1 MDETNEVPT
10 SRRLLRGALL
20 VALPLGALLIAWWFT
35 RAPGGEPVAS
45 PVTAPAADGHDHA
58 AMAGMA
64 GMAADTAAPISLTAD
79 QARRIGV
86 TFAPVTSGA
95 LSTEVRTLGQVV
107 VDESRV
113 HAITLR
119 FDGWVE
125 RLRVDRTGQTV
136 RAGDP
141 LMDVYSPMVVSAQE
155 ELLLARRLSVQLGA
169 AEGRARSDATDL
181 VASARRRLMLWDV
194 PEDEIA
200 RLERTGE
207 VTRTITPRASASGEV
222 LEKSVVEGQRVMAG
236 DVLYRIADLSQVW
249 VEGDVYEQDLRAI
262 AVGQSAVATFDAIP
276 GAARTGRVAL
286 VYPTLS
292 TETRTARVRLAF
304 DNADRRLR
312 PGMFATL
319 RIAGARRASAL
330 SVPRSAVLS
339 TGERALVF
347 VRAADGSIAPRE
359 VKVGASTDD
368 RTEIL
373 SGVVA
378 GETVVS
384 SATFLV
390 DAESNLRTAL
400 GGMGDMP
407 GMEITTPPTSA
418 PAKRAPR

>member
-1 MDETNEVPT
+1 MNETNEVPT
-10 SRRLLRGALL
+10 VRRLQRGALL
-20 VALPLGALLIAWWFT
+20 VALPLAALLAAWWFT
-35 RAPGGEPVAS
+35 RAPDGAPVAAR
-45 PVTAPAADGHDHA
+45 VTAPATDGHDHA
-58 AMAGMA
+58 AMAGIAA
-64 GMAADTAAPISLTAD
+64 GSEAPISLTAD

-86 TFAPVTSGA
+86 TFAPVTAGA
-95 LSTEVRTLGQVV
+95 LATEVRTLGQVV

-155 ELLLARRLSVQLGA
+155 ELLLARRLADQLGA
-169 AEGRARSDATDL
+169 GEGRARTDATDL
-181 VASARRRLMLWDV
+181 VTSARRRLALWDV

-200 RLERTGE
+200 RLERSGE
-207 VTRTITPRASASGEV
+207 VARTITPRATASGEV
-222 LEKSVVEGQRVMAG
+222 LEKTVVEGQRVMAG

-276 GAARTGRVAL
+276 GASRTGRVAL

-292 TETRTARVRLAF
+292 TETRTARVRIAF
-304 DNADRRLR
+304 DNSDRRLR

-319 RIAGARRASAL
+319 LIAGARRASAL

>member
-1 MDETNEVPT
+1 MTETNETPMA
-10 SRRLLRGALL
+10 RRLMRGALL
-20 VALPLGALLIAWWFT
+20 IGLPLAALFVAWAFT
-35 RAPGGEPVAS
+35 RAPRGEPATS
-45 PVTAPAADGHDHA
+45 AAPAPAAASHDHSA
-58 AMAGMA
+58 RAGA
-64 GMAADTAAPISLTAD
+64 GTATDAPISLTAD

-86 TFAPVTSGA
+86 TFAPVTAGA
-95 LSTEVRTLGQVV
+95 MSTEVRTLGQVV

-136 RAGDP
+136 REGDP
-141 LMDVYSPMVVSAQE
+141 LMDVYSPMVVSAEE
-155 ELLLARRLSVQLGA
+155 ELLLARRLTDQLGA
-169 AEGRARSDATDL
+169 GEGRSRSDATDL
-181 VASARRRLMLWDV
+181 VASARRRLVLWDV

-207 VTRTITPRASASGEV
+207 VTRTVAPRATASGEV
-222 LEKSVVEGQRVMAG
+222 LEKNVVEGQRVMAG
-236 DVLYRIADLSQVW
+236 DVLYRIADLSEVW

-262 AVGQSAVATFDAIP
+262 AVGQSAAATFDAIP

-292 TETRTARVRLAF
+292 TETRTARVRIVF
-304 DNADRRLR
+304 DNGDRRLK

-319 RIAGARRASAL
+319 VLTGSRRASAL

-339 TGERALVF
+339 TGERTLVF

-359 VKVGASTDD
+359 VQVGASTDD

-373 SGVVA
+373 SGVAA